1 MCARKRRSGPN
12 GEEFSFQTE
21 EAEIGSQ
28 KTLTIRWT
36 GAAAAAKTKK
46 KDDPWAAKSLRL
58 LHQTILNVLVDH
70 GSQQRPFPNGPTVKA
85 VDLEIVRA
93 EFCKSYP
100 ATGDEAAKA
109 EARRKAFSRAIG
121 TADHKRLIG
130 TRDIQGVTFIWLAQK
145 NQDGDLIRVE

>member
-1 MCARKRRSGPN
+1 
-12 GEEFSFQTE
+12 EFSFQTE

-85 VDLEIVRA
+85 VDLESSAQNSAKAIPP
-93 EFCKSYP
+93 P
-100 ATGDEAAKA
+100 ATKQQ
-109 EARRKAFSRAIG
+109 RRKPEEKHSVAQSELQIINASSALGIFRA
-121 TADHKRLIG
+121 
-130 TRDIQGVTFIWLAQK
+130 
-145 NQDGDLIRVE
+145 